1 MRIANLLALALCCA
15 LPGSTLVG
23 SLAAQEATTRKSYPI
38 PHVLEVTRVAIA
50 APAPKG
56 LSAAEAQAYADET
69 SWLITVRD
77 RLEAAAVKYD
87 LVSPR
92 DPASGMAT
100 GKRQHKP
107 MDITIHFD
115 AMRKTFEAEG
125 KRFNTLSNASKARH
139 DMAMNAIRNMKG

>member
-1 MRIANLLALALCCA
+1 MRTTTLMVVALCCA

-23 SLAAQEATTRKSYPI
+23 SLAAQDTSARKTYPI

-56 LSAAEAQAYADET
+56 LSADEAQAYAAET
-69 SWLITVRD
+69 AWLVTVRD
-77 RLEAAAVKYD
+77 RLEAAAIEYNVIA
-87 LVSPR
+87 PR
-92 DPASGMAT
+92 DAASGLAT

-125 KRFNTLSNASKARH
+125 TRFNTLSNASKARH
-139 DMAMNAIRNMKG
+139 DIAMNAIRNMKG